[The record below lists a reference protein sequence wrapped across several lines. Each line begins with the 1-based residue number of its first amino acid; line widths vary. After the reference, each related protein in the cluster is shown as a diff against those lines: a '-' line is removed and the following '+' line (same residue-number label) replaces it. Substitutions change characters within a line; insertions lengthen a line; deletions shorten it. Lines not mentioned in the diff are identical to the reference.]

1 MLDKI
6 PDVSAVFLFFRSDIF
21 HLNEELNRV
30 HKDISLECNKYRD
43 NIHHLINE
51 FKNGNRLAIYALR
64 GGIITGAIGMVL
76 SVLSFIVIDDE
87 VSDIF
92 AGAGAGL
99 SVVGV
104 LCAAFARYRKTQ
116 QEKKLKRTI
125 EEELKGFQDKMNFI
139 IDIME
144 KICQRTEEILRVP
157 SLSDHKTQALSEHF
171 AYCLEKSLFQEHDR
185 NKVVSKIDNFSG
197 KLSEMIA
204 KVNSVPDILKEI
216 IEDNKRQRDKPTK
229 PTREQINKRE
239 FKEKAEKFINDMQK
253 GICELKNGVKKLSKT
268 TDSMSNLLK

>member
-1 MLDKI
+1 M
-6 PDVSAVFLFFRSDIF
+6 FLLFFFFFRSDIF
-21 HLNEELNRV
+21 HLKEELNRV

-43 NIHHLINE
+43 NIDDCINE
-51 FKNGNRLAIYALR
+51 FKNGIRLAIYANR

-76 SVLSFIVIDDE
+76 SVLSFIVIDEE
-87 VSDIF
+87 VSDTV

-99 SVVGV
+99 SVVAV
-104 LCAAFARYRKTQ
+104 LCVAFARYRITQ

-125 EEELKGFQDKMNFI
+125 EVELKGFQDKMNLI
-139 IDIME
+139 IDMLDN
-144 KICQRTEEILRVP
+144 ICQRTAEILRVP
-157 SLSDHKTQALSEHF
+157 SLSVHKTQALSEHF
-171 AYCLEKSLFQEHDR
+171 AYCFEKSLFQEHDR
-185 NKVVSKIDNFSG
+185 SKVVSKIDNFSG

-239 FKEKAEKFINDMQK
+239 FKEKADKFINDMQK
-253 GICELKNGVKKLSKT
+253 GICELKNGVIQISKT

>member
-1 MLDKI
+1 M
-6 PDVSAVFLFFRSDIF
+6 FLLFFFFFRSDIF
-21 HLNEELNRV
+21 HLKEELNRV

-43 NIHHLINE
+43 NIDDRINE
-51 FKNGNRLAIYALR
+51 FKNGIRLAIYALR
-64 GGIITGAIGMVL
+64 GGIITGAIGIVL
-76 SVLSFIVIDDE
+76 SVLSFFVIDEE
-87 VSDIF
+87 VSDTV
-92 AGAGAGL
+92 AGAGL
-99 SVVGV
+99 FVAVVAV
-104 LCAAFARYRKTQ
+104 LCVAVGLNRKTR

-125 EEELKGFQDKMNFI
+125 EVELKGFQDKMNLI
-139 IDIME
+139 IDMLDN
-144 KICQRTEEILRVP
+144 ICQRTAEILRVP
-157 SLSDHKTQALSEHF
+157 SLSIHKTQALSEHF
-171 AYCLEKSLFQEHDR
+171 ACCFEKSLFQEHDR

-239 FKEKAEKFINDMQK
+239 FKEKADKFINDMQK